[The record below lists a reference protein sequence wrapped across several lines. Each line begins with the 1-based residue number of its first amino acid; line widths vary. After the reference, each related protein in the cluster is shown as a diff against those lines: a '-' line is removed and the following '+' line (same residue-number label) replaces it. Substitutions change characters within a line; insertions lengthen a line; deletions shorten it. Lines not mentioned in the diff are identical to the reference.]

1 LIFPQGLGTK
11 SIGHIT
17 RGIGMTCVYHRAAG
31 AVAVLLVLTLGLSAC
46 GNTIRGVGKDL
57 GGVVDATQDAG
68 RSVAS
73 SVK

>member
-1 LIFPQGLGTK
+1 MAQPNLNHCARILFAL
-11 SIGHIT
+11 
-17 RGIGMTCVYHRAAG
+17 A
-31 AVAVLLVLTLGLSAC
+31 LVLGLSAC

-68 RSVAS
+68 RNVAN

>member
-1 LIFPQGLGTK
+1 MAYLSLNN
-11 SIGHIT
+11 SA
-17 RGIGMTCVYHRAAG
+17 R
-31 AVAVLLVLTLGLSAC
+31 VALALSLVLGLSAC

-68 RSVAS
+68 RNVAN